1 MHITSATS
9 GNSVFGS
16 GDRQPWEWGSDSG
29 PMSPLLPLFTAFS
42 PLSLCL
48 FFDEDNRH
56 IGLGQTLNF
65 NLITSPKILFPV
77 DVNLGDII

>member
-16 GDRQPWEWGSDSG
+16 GDRQPWGWGSDSG
-29 PMSPLLPLFTAFS
+29 PMSPLLPLLWFS

-65 NLITSPKILFPV
+65 NLMTSPKILFPV

>member
-1 MHITSATS
+1 M
-9 GNSVFGS
+9 
-16 GDRQPWEWGSDSG
+16 
-29 PMSPLLPLFTAFS
+29 LPLAIQFLEAVTASRGGGARIRVRCPPFS
-42 PLSLCL
+42 LFYGSHLSLCL